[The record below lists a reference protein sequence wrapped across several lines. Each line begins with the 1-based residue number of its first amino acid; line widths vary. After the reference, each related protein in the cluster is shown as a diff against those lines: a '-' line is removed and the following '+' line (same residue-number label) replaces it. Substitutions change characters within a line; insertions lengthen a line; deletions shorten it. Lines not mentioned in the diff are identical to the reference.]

1 MDSCVDRS
9 TAISTRV
16 RLFRLFLL
24 IPCWESQRLI
34 PKRSAGPRA
43 TKIGVVSLKALDH
56 HRPNREEESAILAL
70 NYPPPERT
78 VGEARERHPTARFEL
93 LRQSRPDQRG
103 GSCGGPNG
111 HFRPVWRNGQCCSSE
126 AGLLGYDERVALIC
140 RERCQLAPS
149 SINAAMIAVKKK
161 AEMHPRRPARPL
173 LRIQSISL
181 ISPGGR
187 STRRATGTNCRLPH
201 SQGLHRSR
209 RTRLSALRSGWRA
222 IALPSRGASS
232 TMRLLGDRHDQSGL
246 RRMAERFGDAKMMTP
261 LCNRLTHHCDIVATA
276 GGSWRFKNRA

>member
-1 MDSCVDRS
+1 RNDVPRGTMDEFALDSCVDRS

-56 HRPNREEESAILAL
+56 HRPNRDESAILAL

-93 LRQSRPDQRG
+93 LRQSRLDRRG

-111 HFRPVWRNGQCCSSE
+111 HFRPLWRTG
-126 AGLLGYDERVALIC
+126 
-140 RERCQLAPS
+140 PP
-149 SINAAMIAVKKK
+149 M
-161 AEMHPRRPARPL
+161 
-173 LRIQSISL
+173 
-181 ISPGGR
+181 
-187 STRRATGTNCRLPH
+187 ATHGH
-201 SQGLHRSR
+201 H
-209 RTRLSALRSGWRA
+209 
-222 IALPSRGASS
+222 
-232 TMRLLGDRHDQSGL
+232 
-246 RRMAERFGDAKMMTP
+246 MAT
-261 LCNRLTHHCDIVATA
+261 T
-276 GGSWRFKNRA
+276 